1 MPTYEYRCT
10 DCGNRVEVFQRIG
23 DDSPTVCEICGGTL
37 RKVFHPAGIVFK
49 GSGFYATDS
58 RKARAGAGDGKRS
71 SEKGGGEKGGGEKAP
86 SEKPGSETKSSEK
99 GGSEKD
105 PSKTSSFDAASK
117 GKSS

>member
-23 DDSPTVCEICGGTL
+23 DDPLTVCEVCGGIL

-58 RKARAGAGDGKRS
+58 RKAKAAGDGKRS
-71 SEKGGGEKGGGEKAP
+71 SDKGGGEKPA
-86 SEKPGSETKSSEK
+86 SEK
-99 GGSEKD
+99 GGSEAGGGGKG
-105 PSKTSSFDAASK
+105 SSGSSEAARSEAG